1 MSSAPSPPR
10 VSLLSRVGI
19 GDGGAAVDLV
29 VPETV
34 RAGSTVDARVDV
46 SGGSSDRDV
55 ETVYAAL
62 RTEYDTAGD
71 PRHATVAEYT
81 LADDLT
87 VEAGEE
93 LSFDVDLAVP
103 PATPVTGSADVWVDT
118 ALDIQWSVD
127 PEDTDP
133 VDVTPGPRLSLLL
146 DTVEDVGFARRFSE
160 ALPAAETPLADA
172 TDRPFVQGFVFEP
185 VGTGPAATAFDDY
198 LGVVVHPGA
207 ERLVADLSPDHPDD
221 PFAGAGDD
229 GVDVAVGPDTD
240 AATVRERVRAAV
252 ESLA

>member
-1 MSSAPSPPR
+1 MAPATPR
-10 VSLLSRVGI
+10 TPVSLLSRIGI
-19 GDGGAAVDLV
+19 GDGGATVDLV

-55 ETVYAAL
+55 ETAYAAL

-71 PRHATVAEYT
+71 PRPATVAEYT
-81 LADDLT
+81 LVDGLT

-93 LSFDVDLAVP
+93 RSFDVDLAVP
-103 PATPVTGSADVWVDT
+103 AATPVTGSADVWIDT
-118 ALDIQWSVD
+118 GLDIAWATD
-127 PEDTDP
+127 PADTDP
-133 VDVTPGPRLSLLL
+133 VDVTPGPRLSPLL
-146 DTVEDVGFARRFSE
+146 DAVEDLGFARRFSE

-172 TDRPFVQGFVFEP
+172 TERPFVQGFVFEA
-185 VGTGPAATAFDDY
+185 VGTTPAATAFDDY

-207 ERLVADLSPDHPDD
+207 DGLVADLSHDRPDD

-229 GVDVAVGPDTD
+229 GADVEVGPDAD
-240 AATVRERVRAAV
+240 AAAVRERVRAAV